1 MVLNPYSLRNQASYI
16 YMARCSKKIPFVTYL
31 VCYSAGFLL
40 SILSRQQEAEHDS
53 LLMYV
58 LGETAFKVERRR

>member
-16 YMARCSKKIPFVTYL
+16 YMARCSNKIPFVTYL